1 MKQHI
6 YLLLMFLAAALAGGC
21 DNTLG
26 NDEEEG
32 DGTVSV
38 TLTTAG
44 AISKAGMDGSMN
56 ITWNRNDEVLV
67 NGERYRVSPDGDNP
81 STVTISG
88 VYESDGYLAV
98 FPYSNQYTAEDSYLV
113 YVPDR
118 QAYSTDMP
126 LETYPMIAYSTS
138 TDLQMNGVCGVVR
151 IGLTGSGNLVRA
163 TVSGNAPGDIL
174 AGTLAVP
181 AADVTGGSMKDSYS
195 EFYTEYQTSGS
206 VEITVDR
213 GLEINETAKYIYA
226 AVPAREY
233 ASGFTIEF
241 EDSDRNRTTVT
252 VDGSVRVPRAKVTD
266 LGTFTLEQGGDEPP
280 VQENPVSLEISQ
292 EYAGPRPYA
301 EISYRI
307 STQNAVRIDCAV
319 VGMATY
325 ENESSDG
332 ASDEEIVMKYSD
344 YPLGESHVEEA
355 NNGGYLWTDMFLEPD
370 TDYVFLAA
378 ATGEDNKAAVRS
390 EIFTTEDYLPEAS
403 AESSWNTVSTDG
415 FMECN
420 LFSEILGQ
428 GGYPA
433 ASEQFSGLTVQ
444 QLGNQDVFRIIN
456 PFQDF
461 WSSLGRETASGDRY
475 IMIDA
480 RDADAVRIEW
490 WKSRQANYI
499 GTMLEGNEMY
509 IQSSLYTGAMDGRE
523 ELGTY
528 DRENSIIDFG
538 NVTVLSDGYM
548 FSNPAGSTTLWFRN
562 PNPEVPDDPDSPG
575 ISTEDFEIVEG
586 EW

>member
-56 ITWNRNDEVLV
+56 ITWDRNDEVLV
-67 NGERYRVSPDGDNP
+67 NGERYRVSPDGENP

-113 YVPDR
+113 YIPDR

-163 TVSGNAPGDIL
+163 TVSGHAPGDIL

-195 EFYTEYQTSGS
+195 EFYTEYRTSGS

-266 LGTFTLEQGGDEPP
+266 LGTFTLEQGSDEPP

-325 ENESSDG
+325 ENESSAG

-378 ATGEDNKAAVRS
+378 ATGEDNNAAVRS
-390 EIFTTEDYLPEAS
+390 EVFSTEDYLPEAS

-433 ASEQFSGLTVQ
+433 RLPDRTFRGRAAGTSHPRSAEAEGLHCPARLQRLGTRGPQRGHASGHRQCQ
-444 QLGNQDVFRIIN
+444 QLDSGPHRGLQQGAAAGHHQRVARHR
-456 PFQDF
+456 
-461 WSSLGRETASGDRY
+461 GRHHGLNNGQH
-475 IMIDA
+475 
-480 RDADAVRIEW
+480 
-490 WKSRQANYI
+490 KH
-499 GTMLEGNEMY
+499 G
-509 IQSSLYTGAMDGRE
+509 
-523 ELGTY
+523 
-528 DRENSIIDFG
+528 
-538 NVTVLSDGYM
+538 
-548 FSNPAGSTTLWFRN
+548 
-562 PNPEVPDDPDSPG
+562 SPG
-575 ISTEDFEIVEG
+575 ARQEKSGAGASSIPAERRPLPGWKRPAEWLKADRRLAESRIVLAAEYSSTCRKVR
-586 EW
+586 